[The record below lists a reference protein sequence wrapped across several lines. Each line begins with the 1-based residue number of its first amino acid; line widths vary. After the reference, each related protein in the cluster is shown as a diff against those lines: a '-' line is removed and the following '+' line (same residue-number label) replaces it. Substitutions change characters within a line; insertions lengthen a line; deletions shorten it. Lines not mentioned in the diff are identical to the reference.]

1 MGEKLGSNHMQPLVM
16 MSSFPPRLCGI
27 GTFAEEALEFI
38 HKAIPDRPIAVVTH
52 TDCVDGTHSEYALH
66 PVIDMSRADWHVPVA
81 EKLHELNPY
90 AVHIEHEYGLY
101 NYVDEH
107 GNGDFNAGFLKLLDA
122 IRDLP
127 VIIEPHTVH
136 GRMFPEELEFIQ
148 RVAERCNVLL
158 FKCDYQKWR
167 LEWVLAQQSAPIP
180 QNITI
185 VPHGARPDRRYDPY
199 RIDQI
204 KEELGLGDLIG
215 KRLAGLVG
223 WIQNNKRWDIATNV
237 WPEVAEL
244 IKIQT
249 GEEWCLFAA
258 GAMRDPNH
266 LQDFEYYVSELRR
279 LEEAGLARFYEFIP
293 RGERYYKVMALCDFV
308 ILPTLDETQSGTLAR
323 IIALNKPYIT
333 TAPLEGLTAQTVES
347 EGGLLF
353 TNRETLKRRIL
364 RLATN
369 EELRWHLGEKLK
381 RYLNTRVSWH
391 LIAQKYVKCYELAR
405 ESCREKV
412 IVRCPSEFSSDG
424 SAQCALPMDSVV

>member
-1 MGEKLGSNHMQPLVM
+1 MQPLVII
-16 MSSFPPRLCGI
+16 SSFPPRLCGI
-27 GTFAEEALEFI
+27 GTFTEEALEFV
-38 HKAIPDRPIAVVTH
+38 HKAMPDRPIDIVTH
-52 TDCVDGTHSEYALH
+52 TDCGDDSHPEYRFH
-66 PVIDMSRADWHVPVA
+66 QVIDLSRPDWYEPVA
-81 EKLHELNPY
+81 KKLHELDPY
-90 AVHIEHEYGLY
+90 AIHIEHEYGLY
-101 NYVDEH
+101 NYVDPA
-107 GNGDFNAGFLKLLDA
+107 GNGDFNAGFLKLLKK
-122 IRDLP
+122 IKDLP
-127 VIIEPHTVH
+127 TVVEPHTVH
-136 GRMFPEELEFIQ
+136 GRMYPEELDFIY
-148 RVAERCNVLL
+148 RLAKACDVLL

-167 LEWVLAQQSAPIP
+167 LEWVLAQQNREIP
-180 QNITI
+180 TNITI

-199 RIDQI
+199 RIDEI

-244 IKIQT
+244 IRAQT
-249 GEEWCLFAA
+249 GEDWCLFAA

-266 LQDFEYYVSELRR
+266 KRDFEYYVSELRK
-279 LEEAGLARFYEFIP
+279 LEELGLARFYEFIP

-323 IIALNKPYIT
+323 IISLNKPYIT

-347 EGGLLF
+347 EGGLMF

-369 EELRWHLGEKLK
+369 EDLRWHLGEKLK

-391 LIAQKYVKCYELAR
+391 IVAKQYAEAYELAR
-405 ESCREKV
+405 QACQKDSRVE
-412 IVRCPSEFSSDG
+412 CPSEFSANG
-424 SAQCALPMDSVV
+424 KRYCALPMNSVV

>member
-1 MGEKLGSNHMQPLVM
+1 MQPLVM
-16 MSSFPPRLCGI
+16 VSSFPPRLCGI

-38 HKAIPDRPIAVVTH
+38 HKAMPERPVVVVTH
-52 TDCVDGTHSEYALH
+52 TDGGDGIHSEYEFH
-66 PVIDMSRADWHVPVA
+66 PIIDLSRPDWYVPVA
-81 EKLHELNPY
+81 EKLHELDPY
-90 AVHIEHEYGLY
+90 AVHIQHEYGLY
-101 NYVDEH
+101 NYVDPDGH
-107 GNGDFNAGFLKLLDA
+107 GDFNAGFVKLLEE

-127 VIIEPHTVH
+127 TIVEPHTVH
-136 GRMFPEELEFIQ
+136 GRMFPEEQRFICN
-148 RVAERCNVLL
+148 VAELCSVLL

-167 LEWVLAQQSAPIP
+167 LEWVLNQQDIP
-180 QNITI
+180 VPKNITI

-199 RIDQI
+199 AVDQI
-204 KEELGLGDLIG
+204 KEELGLQDLIG

-244 IKIQT
+244 IRLQT

-266 LQDFEYYVSELRR
+266 RRDFEYYVTEIRK
-279 LEEAGLARFYEFIP
+279 LEERGLARFYEFIP
-293 RGERYYKVMALCDFV
+293 RGELYYKVMALCDFV

-323 IIALNKPYIT
+323 IISLNKPYIT

-353 TNRETLKRRIL
+353 TNRWTFKRRIL

-369 EELRWHLGEKLK
+369 EDLRWHLGEKLK
-381 RYLNTRVSWH
+381 RYLNNRVSWH
-391 LIAQKYVKCYELAR
+391 LIAKQYIECYELAR
-405 ESCREKV
+405 EARQHDTQV
-412 IVRCPSEFSSDG
+412 QCPSEFTSNG
-424 SAQCALPMDSVV
+424 SKACAIPIETIA

>member
-1 MGEKLGSNHMQPLVM
+1 MV
-16 MSSFPPRLCGI
+16 SSFPPRLCGI

-38 HKAIPDRPIAVVTH
+38 HEAIPERPVVVVTH
-52 TDCVDGTHSEYALH
+52 TDGGDGIHSEYEFH
-66 PVIDMSRADWHVPVA
+66 PIIDLSRPDWYVAVA
-81 EKLHELNPY
+81 EKLHELDPY
-90 AVHIEHEYGLY
+90 AVHIQHEYGLY
-101 NYVDEH
+101 NYVDPDGH
-107 GNGDFNAGFLKLLDA
+107 GDFNAGFVKLLEE

-127 VIIEPHTVH
+127 TIVEPHTVH
-136 GRMFPEELEFIQ
+136 GRMFPEEQRFICS
-148 RVAERCNVLL
+148 VAELCSVLL

-167 LEWVLAQQSAPIP
+167 LEWVLNQQDVRVP
-180 QNITI
+180 QNIAI

-199 RIDQI
+199 AVDQI
-204 KEELGLGDLIG
+204 KEELGLQDLIG

-244 IKIQT
+244 IRVQT

-266 LQDFEYYVSELRR
+266 RRDFEYYVTEIRK
-279 LEEAGLARFYEFIP
+279 LEEQGLARFYEFIP
-293 RGERYYKVMALCDFV
+293 RGELYYKVMALCDFV

-323 IIALNKPYIT
+323 IISLNKPYIT

-353 TNRETLKRRIL
+353 TNRWTFKRRIL

-369 EELRWHLGEKLK
+369 EDLRWHLGEKLK
-381 RYLNTRVSWH
+381 RYLNNRVSWH
-391 LIAQKYVKCYELAR
+391 LIAKQYIECYELAR
-405 ESCREKV
+405 EGRQRETQV
-412 IVRCPSEFSSDG
+412 QCPSEFTSNG
-424 SAQCALPMDSVV
+424 SKACALPIETIA

>member
-1 MGEKLGSNHMQPLVM
+1 MQPLVM
-16 MSSFPPRLCGI
+16 VSSFPPRLCGI

-38 HKAIPDRPIAVVTH
+38 HKVVPDRPIAVVTH
-52 TDCVDGTHSEYALH
+52 TDGGDGQHSDYAFH
-66 PVIDMSRADWHVPVA
+66 PVIDLSRPDWYQPVA
-81 EKLHELNPY
+81 KKIHELDPY
-90 AVHIEHEYGLY
+90 AIHIQHEYGLY
-101 NYVDEH
+101 NYVDAD
-107 GNGDFNAGFLKLLDA
+107 GNGDFNAGFLKLLEE

-127 VIIEPHTVH
+127 TIIEPHTVH
-136 GRMFPEELEFIQ
+136 GRMHPEEREFICK
-148 RVAERCNVLL
+148 VADLCDMLL

-167 LEWVLAQQSAPIP
+167 LEWVLGQHNAEIP

-199 RIDQI
+199 SMDQI
-204 KEELGLGDLIG
+204 KEKLGLDDLIG

-244 IKIQT
+244 IQIQT

-266 LQDFEYYVSELRR
+266 RRDFEYYVGEIRKLERR
-279 LEEAGLARFYEFIP
+279 GLARFYEFIP
-293 RGERYYKVMALCDFV
+293 RGDLYYHVMALCDFV

-347 EGGLLF
+347 EGGLMF
-353 TNRETLKRRIL
+353 TNRDTLKRRIL

-369 EELRWHLGEKLK
+369 EDLRWHLGEKLK
-381 RYLNTRVSWH
+381 RYLNTRVSWN
-391 LIAQKYVKCYELAR
+391 LIAKQYVQCYELAR
-405 ESCREKV
+405 EARRQDTKV
-412 IVRCPSEFSSDG
+412 QCASEFSTDG
-424 SAQCALPMDSVV
+424 PATCSLPIGSMV